1 MAARR
6 VETVMPSGE
15 GEAIFDPVD
24 TKRLTFSGHETF
36 AFRYGWLHKGVQLA
50 AEDPTAFF
58 RDDAVRRLGVGKNM
72 VSSVRHWCQTL
83 GLIGVDGRLKNGGV
97 KPLGSALFGGDG
109 FDPFLEHHG
118 TLWLLQWQLCRR
130 AHGASTWHYAFTRW
144 NKSVFSRDDLVT
156 WLLKVAEDTGDA
168 KTSRASL
175 KRDVDVFLRT
185 YVPSRLSPKRAPEDS
200 FDCPLSELG
209 LIREVESGVYQFQRA
224 ARLSLP
230 PTILAVALWDYWR
243 RSAPEQRTLSFERVM
258 YGAGSPGGAFQLS
271 EAGMAE
277 LLSRLPRKARLTFD
291 ESAGMRRLVRQK
303 AGDASLLELL
313 KAYYDGAAV

>member
-1 MAARR
+1 MS
-6 VETVMPSGE
+6 SGE
-15 GEAIFDPVD
+15 REAIFDPVD

-36 AFRYGWLHKGVQLA
+36 AFRYGWLQKGVQLA

-83 GLIGVDGRLKNGGV
+83 GLIAVDGRLKNGSV
-97 KPLGSALFGGDG
+97 KPLGTALFGADG
-109 FDPFLEHHG
+109 FDPFLEYHG
-118 TLWLLQWQLCRR
+118 TLWLLQWVLCRR
-130 AHGASTWHYAFTRW
+130 AHGATTWHYAFTRW

-175 KRDVDVFLRT
+175 KRDVDVFLRS
-185 YVPSRLSPKRAPEDS
+185 YIPSRLSPKRAPEDS

-209 LIREVESGVYQFQRA
+209 LIREVESGVFQFQRA

-230 PTILAVALWDYWR
+230 PTILAVALLDYWR
-243 RSAPEQRTLSFERVM
+243 RTAPEQQTLSFERVM
-258 YGAGSPGGAFQLS
+258 YGPGSPGGA
-271 EAGMAE
+271 
-277 LLSRLPRKARLTFD
+277 P
-291 ESAGMRRLVRQK
+291 
-303 AGDASLLELL
+303 
-313 KAYYDGAAV
+313 